1 MWEVD
6 SYDFIAAFGTQKG
19 KKVEEYENYL
29 PCKLSEFMAHVEDN
43 GRVNL
48 TLECHDIQ
56 EIIEQAASSVQGSA
70 VETGVEK
77 TRYEVKSIEDCLFM
91 PKSVPAKSK
100 PNKGNAAS
108 AMNFSQ
114 WNFAA
119 RTHKLGRVK
128 LVMTMHFDEE
138 ANSIIPVKP
147 MVYLVAPIKM
157 KKGDFVLLG

>member
-6 SYDFIAAFGTQKG
+6 LYDFIAAFSTQKD
-19 KKVEEYENYL
+19 KEVEEYKSYL
-29 PCKLSEFMAHVEDN
+29 PCKLSEFVAHLEDN

-56 EIIEQAASSVQGSA
+56 EITEQAASSVQGSA
-70 VETGVEK
+70 VEAGVEE
-77 TRYEVKSIEDCLFM
+77 TRYEVKSFEDCLFL
-91 PKSVPAKSK
+91 PKSLPAKIK
-100 PNKGNAAS
+100 PNKANAAS
-108 AMNFSQ
+108 AMDFSQ
-114 WNFAA
+114 WNFAT